1 MGYTKKQLETAMMML
16 LTDTLPTI
24 ECEKVKKEGNMY
36 CSRCD
41 ECMMEQYVKKAK
53 QHLKLYKSLDL
64 PDDGNAL
71 TYYAYQMVE
80 ERTAKAYELEEMTEL
95 EALKDGSDWL
105 MENIALQ
112 KILFI
117 NAYGFKEFTERIRL
131 DSGQKP
137 YVLKE
142 KLRNAKYY
150 K

>member
-16 LTDTLPTI
+16 LTDTLSTI

-41 ECMMEQYVKKAK
+41 ECMMAQYINKSKD
-53 QHLKLYKSLDL
+53 HLKAYKAFDL
-64 PDDGNAL
+64 PTNENPQI
-71 TYYAYQMVE
+71 YYAYKILE
-80 ERTAKAYELEEMTEL
+80 ERSAKAYEFEKLTEE
-95 EALKDGSDWL
+95 EALKEGSSWL
-105 MENIALQ
+105 FEDVMHQ
-112 KILFI
+112 KIKFI
-117 NAYGFKEFTERIRL
+117 NAYGFKEFTEVIRL

-150 K
+150 R